1 MDATTFSQTNLA
13 ASRSR
18 LQPTSYAPSD
28 RDDFVSSNLGTK
40 RTTRPKDIGSMLRR
54 CPSSDDCV
62 HSACE
67 PSEAAKT
74 ETSPKLNAGG
84 SRTTPTVIVVDKDLA
99 VRKGLELLICAHG
112 WRAQT
117 FASAEQFLALPRAAS
132 PCCLVL
138 DVTLP
143 DLDGL
148 DLQQRVSDRTDM
160 PVIFITAQTDVQ
172 TTVRAMKAGALEY
185 LTKPLRDEVLL
196 SAIRVGL
203 ERSHALLST
212 ATATRRVRQRYA
224 TLSRRERE
232 IMQLV
237 VSGWM
242 NKQIGAALS
251 LCEITV
257 KAHRGRM
264 KRKMKAKSL
273 PELVMMS
280 ATLGLATL
288 PRPIGHTG
296 SFA

>member
-1 MDATTFSQTNLA
+1 MDAISFSQTNQA

-18 LQPTSYAPSD
+18 LQPISNAPSD
-28 RDDFVSSNLGTK
+28 RDDRVSSNLRTE
-40 RTTRPKDIGSMLRR
+40 RTTRLKEIGSMLRR
-54 CPSSDDCV
+54 CPSSDHCV

-67 PSEAAKT
+67 PSEAAQM
-74 ETSPKLNAGG
+74 ETSPQLY
-84 SRTTPTVIVVDKDLA
+84 TPTVVVVDNDLP
-99 VRKGLELLICAHG
+99 VRKDLELLICAHG

-117 FASAEQFLALPRAAS
+117 FASAEQFLAAPRAAS

-196 SAIRVGL
+196 SAIRMGIQ
-203 ERSHALLST
+203 RSHALLST
-212 ATATRRVRQRYA
+212 ATATRKVRQRYA

-237 VSGWM
+237 ASGWL

-288 PRPIGHTG
+288 PRPNGHRG

>member
-1 MDATTFSQTNLA
+1 MDAISFSQTNLA

-18 LQPTSYAPSD
+18 LQPTSNAPSD
-28 RDDFVSSNLGTK
+28 RDDCVSSNLRTE
-40 RTTRPKDIGSMLRR
+40 RTTRLKEIGSMLRR

-67 PSEAAKT
+67 PSEAAQMV
-74 ETSPKLNAGG
+74 TSPKLC
-84 SRTTPTVIVVDKDLA
+84 TPTVVVVDKDLA

-117 FASAEQFLALPRAAS
+117 FASAEQFLAVPRAAS

-160 PVIFITAQTDVQ
+160 PVIFITAHTDVQ
-172 TTVRAMKAGALEY
+172 TTVRAMKAGALDY
-185 LTKPLRDEVLL
+185 LTKPLRDDVLL
-196 SAIRVGL
+196 SAMRLGL

-212 ATATRRVRQRYA
+212 ATATRKVRQRYA

-237 VSGWM
+237 ASGWL
-242 NKQIGAALS
+242 NKQIGAVLS

-288 PRPIGHTG
+288 PRPNGLSA

>member
-1 MDATTFSQTNLA
+1 MDAISFSQTNLA
-13 ASRSR
+13 VSRSR
-18 LQPTSYAPSD
+18 LQPTCNAPSD
-28 RDDFVSSNLGTK
+28 RDDCVSSNLRTE
-40 RTTRPKDIGSMLRR
+40 RTTRLKEIGSMLRR

-67 PSEAAKT
+67 PSEAAQT
-74 ETSPKLNAGG
+74 ETSPKLY
-84 SRTTPTVIVVDKDLA
+84 TPTVVVVDKDLA
-99 VRKGLELLICAHG
+99 VLKGLELLICAHG

-117 FASAEQFLALPRAAS
+117 FASAEQFLTVPRAAS

-172 TTVRAMKAGALEY
+172 TTVRAMKAGALDY
-185 LTKPLRDEVLL
+185 LTKPLRDDVLL
-196 SAIRVGL
+196 SAMRLGL

-237 VSGWM
+237 VSGWL

-288 PRPIGHTG
+288 PRPNGHSG

>member
-1 MDATTFSQTNLA
+1 MDAITFSQTNLA

-18 LQPTSYAPSD
+18 LQPTSNAPSD
-28 RDDFVSSNLGTK
+28 RDDFVSSKLRTE
-40 RTTRPKDIGSMLRR
+40 RTTRPKDLGSMLRR
-54 CPSSDDCV
+54 CPSSDDGV
-62 HSACE
+62 HSARE

-74 ETSPKLNAGG
+74 ETSPRLDVRS

-99 VRKGLELLICAHG
+99 VRNALELLIRAHG

-117 FASAEQFLALPRAAS
+117 FASGEQLLALPRAAS

-148 DLQQRVSDRTDM
+148 DLQERVSDRTDM
-160 PVIFITAQTDVQ
+160 PVIFITAQADVQ
-172 TTVRAMKAGALEY
+172 TSVRAMKAGALDY
-185 LTKPLRDEVLL
+185 LTKPLRDDVLL
-196 SAIRVGL
+196 SAVRLGL
-203 ERSHALLST
+203 ERSQALLST

-237 VSGWM
+237 VSGWL

-264 KRKMKAKSL
+264 KRKMKVKSL

-288 PRPIGHTG
+288 PRPNGHSG